1 MSTKNDSNEAEQGF
15 NDSELLDIMQEIE
28 SLERE
33 FASTDQSDTEELAIS
48 AQDVKK
54 TSLQDAIDQEI
65 GNSLEA
71 SNADASEESQVVEEN
86 YEELDQA
93 EMEMDQ
99 EVSAPDNVVA
109 FNHKPTKTVATSTG
123 AKAPMSFSAEGS
135 MNLALEFDLGE
146 TKATLHVNGDQ
157 GVTFEMDG
165 VTFTLHP
172 TEGCQ
177 VSMTNGVKFSVP
189 VGSASALKKAV

>member
-1 MSTKNDSNEAEQGF
+1 MSTKNESNEAEQGF

-33 FASTDQSDTEELAIS
+33 FASTDQADSEELAIA

-54 TSLQDAIDQEI
+54 TSLQDAIDQEMSS
-65 GNSLEA
+65 NLET
-71 SNADASEESQVVEEN
+71 SDSSEVEESF
-86 YEELDQA
+86 EELDQA
-93 EMEMDQ
+93 EMEMAQ
-99 EVSAPDNVVA
+99 EASAPNNVVA
-109 FNHKPTKTVATSTG
+109 FNHKPTKAAVASTG